1 MIDYELLARVSNA
14 RGISG
19 FEGDIQEVSRQVLTG
34 CCDETSRD
42 RMGNIIGLRRAP
54 ADPAR
59 AGRVPRVALA
69 AHADEI
75 GMMAKHITPEGF
87 VKFQPIGGLHRP
99 SIVSQR
105 VEVIGREVVQ
115 GVIVPNHGLEDSV
128 PAFEDLYIDL
138 GRPVDEVRDLVPIG
152 SPINL
157 VGEIAWLNDHVVVG
171 RNFDD
176 RIGVYCLL
184 EAMRR
189 LEHNRVDVYAVST
202 VQEEVGV
209 RGIAPAAFAIEA
221 DIGIAI
227 DGSIT
232 KGPYR
237 EPHDPTCE
245 LGGGAGVYIMDR
257 LTIGDPRLV
266 AFLLDLAE
274 EHGIA
279 AQRNIGG
286 GTDAS
291 VLQRSRMGAL
301 STTVGAPVRYMH
313 STVQLCHVDDIEATV
328 SLLVCFLEHAHELLE
343 D

>member
-1 MIDYELLARVSNA
+1 MDFELLARVSNA

-19 FEGDIQEVSRQVLTG
+19 FEDDIQEVSREVLSQ

-42 RMGNIIGLRRAP
+42 RMGNITGVRRAP
-54 ADPAR
+54 RDANGDA
-59 AGRVPRVALA
+59 RVPRVAIA

-75 GMMAKHITPEGF
+75 GMMVKHITPEGF
-87 VKFQPIGGLHRP
+87 LKFQPIGGLHRP
-99 SIVSQR
+99 SIMSQR
-105 VEVIGREVVQ
+105 VEVLGRETVQ
-115 GVIVPNHGLEDSV
+115 GVIVPHHGLEETV
-128 PAFEDLYIDL
+128 PPFEEMYIDL
-138 GRPVDEVRDLVPIG
+138 GRPVDEIRELVPIG
-152 SPINL
+152 SPVNL
-157 VGEIAWLNDHVVVG
+157 LGEVAWLNNRVVVG

-184 EAMRR
+184 DAMRR
-189 LEHNRVDVYAVST
+189 LERNLVDVYAVSS

-209 RGIAPAAFAIEA
+209 RGIAPAAYAIEP

-232 KGPYR
+232 KGPYLA
-237 EPHDPTCE
+237 PHDPTCD
-245 LGGGAGVYIMDR
+245 LGGGTGVYIMDR

-266 AFLLDLAE
+266 RFLLSLGED
-274 EHGIA
+274 HGIRV
-279 AQRNIGG
+279 QRNIGG

-291 VLQRSRMGAL
+291 VLQRTRMGAL

-313 STVQLCHVDDIEATV
+313 STVQLCHVEDIEATV
-328 SLLVCFLEHAHELLE
+328 SLLVCFLEHAHELLN